1 MLCTFVVVVEVS
13 VHAVVV
19 DVVEVCES
27 FLVVVVVAAADV
39 CVPVVFML
47 QKFVFV
53 VAVVFVNVVVVI
65 VVVADVFVHAVF
77 VASFCIQLLLLLQTF
92 VYLLLLLLQT
102 FVYLLLLLLQTFVYL
117 FAPIC
122 RNIKESDFNQ
132 NLRLQETILNLNTNI
147 TSNSLVIHQA
157 AGSVMGSHLGI
168 PQNTVY

>member
-1 MLCTFVVVVEVS
+1 MLCTVVVVVEVS

-39 CVPVVFML
+39 SVPVVFML

-102 FVYLLLLLLQTFVYL
+102 FVYL

-132 NLRLQETILNLNTNI
+132 NLRLQETILKLNTNI